1 MNRVSN
7 ENAVLLGRETDTGRA
22 IALGQ
27 EGHLLT
33 IAPTGAGKG
42 VSALIP
48 ALLTY
53 PGQAIVLDCKGEAVA
68 VTRRYREQVLG
79 QTVVVLDPFGVTG
92 APACRLNPFDL
103 LPADPVEAGPEL
115 LAFSELLAPGHPET
129 SDPYWGL
136 AGRQLICGLLAH
148 YVSCAGSRDRNI
160 AGLLDLMA
168 RMLTDAETLA
178 REMAHSGIASVRTQA
193 QLIADSRSNHDT
205 ARDVVSH
212 AATALSGL
220 RGRATSEATAATD
233 FDLEALRRGDPMT
246 IYLVVPPNRLQSGG
260 RLLRLWVGMLS
271 SLLMGRR
278 QRPEHSTLLL
288 IDEAAQ
294 LGQMELFVTAMTL
307 YRGYGIQCWSFW
319 QDFSQLQS
327 LYPWDWQ
334 TIVNNAAAV
343 QAFGP
348 SCISMAMEFRH
359 LMPGSSAFDLLSM
372 KRDSLLL
379 ARAGEAGRIVRRIDY
394 LKEDHFLVRADP
406 NPYYVAAA

>member
-1 MNRVSN
+1 MNKTSN
-7 ENAVLLGRETDTGRA
+7 ANAILLGRETATGRV
-22 IALGQ
+22 IELGQ
-27 EGHLLT
+27 EGHVLT

-68 VTRRYREQVLG
+68 VTRRYREQELG
-79 QTVVVLDPFGVTG
+79 QAVTVLDPFGVTG

-115 LAFSELLAPGHPET
+115 LAFSELLAPCNPGT
-129 SDPYWGL
+129 SDPYWSL
-136 AGRQLICGLLAH
+136 AARQLICGLLAH
-148 YVSCAGSRDRNI
+148 YVSSTGSRNRNL
-160 AGLLDLMA
+160 AGFLDVMA
-168 RMLTDAETLA
+168 RTLTDPETLA

-193 QLIADSRSNHDT
+193 QLVADSRNNHDT

-212 AATALSGL
+212 AATVLSGL

-233 FDLEALRRGDPMT
+233 FDLEALRRGEPMT
-246 IYLVVPPNRLQSGG
+246 IYLVIPPNRLQSGG
-260 RLLRLWVGMLS
+260 RLLRMWVGMLS

-278 QRPEHSTLLL
+278 QRPRHSTLLL

-327 LYPWDWQ
+327 LYPDDWQ
-334 TIVNNAAAV
+334 TIVNNAAAI

-348 SCISMAMEFRH
+348 SCISMAREFRH
-359 LMPGSSAFDLLSM
+359 LMPESSAFDLLSM

-394 LKEDHFLVRADP
+394 LKDEHFTGRGDP
-406 NPYYVAAA
+406 NPYYLAAA